1 MRDLSVIGS
10 SFVLPDMVSQRLVH
24 EYNMDKDSAQSLCQL
39 TLPVAAQFVAGPFH
53 FLGLDFFNKQQH
65 SVALSDRAR
74 SLYNGIGPVVAARIA
89 RIAPGYGMGGVWNTK
104 LRTAWREALV
114 EQRKTPPQ
122 RHRHG
127 SAEKSYLA
135 ELGRLFGGERV
146 TTSLT

>member
-1 MRDLSVIGS
+1 
-10 SFVLPDMVSQRLVH
+10 
-24 EYNMDKDSAQSLCQL
+24 MDKDSAQSFCQL

-65 SVALSDRAR
+65 SVALADRAR
-74 SLYNGIGPVVAARIA
+74 SLYHGIGPVVAARIA

-114 EQRKTPPQ
+114 EQQTMPPQ
-122 RHRHG
+122 RRRG
-127 SAEKSYLA
+127 PADKSYLA

-146 TTSLT
+146 TASLT